1 MIWGG
6 GASGDVLGVPAAAGI
21 ASLSFSGAW
30 TLYLANAPAPFGST
44 VGVTRGV
51 YGPDG
56 NLWFGD
62 GQGLAR
68 FRLAL

>member
-1 MIWGG
+1 MWGSGGVIDPTGFAAGG
-6 GASGDVLGVPAAAGI
+6 GV

-30 TLYLANAPAPFGST
+30 TLYLARAPAPFGST
-44 VGVTRGV
+44 VGTSHGV

-56 NLWFGD
+56 NLWFVD